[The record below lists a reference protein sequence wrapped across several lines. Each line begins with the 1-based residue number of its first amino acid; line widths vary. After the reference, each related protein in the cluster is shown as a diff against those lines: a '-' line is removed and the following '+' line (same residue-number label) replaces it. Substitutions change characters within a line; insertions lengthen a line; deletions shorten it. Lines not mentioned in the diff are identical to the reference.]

1 VTVVLRNPRRQVE
14 VAGNRRVKDV
24 LRELSIIPETVL
36 VIRGD
41 DLITTDQM
49 VRDDDV
55 IELRPVMSGGAP

>member
-1 VTVVLRNPRRQVE
+1 
-14 VAGNRRVKDV
+14 V

-49 VRDDDV
+49 VRDHDV
-55 IELRPVMSGGAP
+55 IELRPVMSGGAR